1 MAQKQKGVA
10 GAVIKA
16 GFPMTVN
23 KGSFCLA
30 VSQSKALP

>member
-16 GFPMTVN
+16 LDWHN
-23 KGSFCLA
+23 ECLQGY
-30 VSQSKALP
+30 VKNS